1 MNVRE
6 ECPIVK
12 KGMTVSTQRDGVKCY
27 EPYVI
32 INKPVLWGL
41 FRWNFKY
48 KLCSGIFANKHS
60 YLQWIHSKPSIFAY
74 NYFIDEEMAL
84 KILEEAIASHYNSI
98 QISHDTKVEI
108 VEEIEIKTTKQI
120 RNNRIENLL
129 NK

>member
-6 ECPIVK
+6 ECPIIK
-12 KGMTVSTQRDGVKCY
+12 KGMIISTRRDGIKCY

-32 INKPVLWGL
+32 INKPVFWGL

-48 KLCSGIFANKHS
+48 KLCSGIFGSSRS
-60 YLQWIHSKPSIFAY
+60 YLQWVHTKPSIFRF
-74 NYFIDEEMAL
+74 NDWIDQPKAL
-84 KILEEAIASHYNSI
+84 EILENCIDDHYNSM
-98 QISHDTKVEI
+98 QKQYDTKVDN

-120 RNNRIENLL
+120 RNDRIENLL